1 MDMQRATLA
10 DQVAYRLVEHIEVN
24 DLEPGSELPPVGE
37 LAETFGV
44 SRLVVRE
51 AIRTLAA
58 REILVSS
65 QGKQARVSTP
75 SAAVLAQIIEFRLHQ
90 RSLSMGDL
98 FAVRRLLECETARL
112 AAQAVA
118 DGYGDPLPAQTALDV
133 MASGVDRETFVIR
146 DVEFH
151 AVIAQVAGNS
161 LLSFMLDSLGGVLRQ
176 ARAITYDAR
185 SQAHRSHDETV
196 AEHRAVLDAI
206 VAGDPDAAV
215 RAMRE
220 HLESTA
226 ADVGERQVL
235 APTDDR
241 LTPRG
246 R

>member
-1 MDMQRATLA
+1 MDRQRATLA
-10 DQVAYRLVEHIEVN
+10 DQVAYRLVEHIEAN

-65 QGKQARVSTP
+65 QGRQARVSTP

-98 FAVRRLLECETARL
+98 FAVRRLLECETSRL

-118 DGYGDPLPAQTALDV
+118 DGNGDPRLARTALDV
-133 MASGVDRETFVIR
+133 MASGVEPATFVSR

-151 AVIAQVAGNS
+151 AAIAQVAGNG
-161 LLSFMLDSLGGVLRQ
+161 LLSFMLDSLDGVLRQ
-176 ARAITYDAR
+176 ARALTYDAR
-185 SQAHRSHDETV
+185 SATHRSHDETV
-196 AEHRAVLDAI
+196 AEHRAVLNAI

-215 RAMRE
+215 RAMSE

-226 ADVGERQVL
+226 ADVGAGQVP
-235 APTDDR
+235 ATTDDR
-241 LTPRG
+241 FTLR
-246 R
+246 RR